1 LQKCISREK
10 KDYLLH
16 ARTLSNGKEKAD
28 QAVAVVV
35 SMFVPLAVEGN
46 EEKKEN
52 AEKGLP
58 TARRGRKQKD
68 QVRS

>member
-1 LQKCISREK
+1 MERK
-10 KDYLLH
+10 KY
-16 ARTLSNGKEKAD
+16 D

-35 SMFVPLAVEGN
+35 SMFVPFAVEGN